1 MTTLVHYA
9 CDVGSTRKGNFGWA
23 RAERAGT
30 HLEVRASPDVDV
42 LVKSILADLAN
53 QATSVTIGIE
63 SPLFLPVPDDARDL
77 GVGREGEKDRSCFA
91 QAGAYVTTLGLHQF
105 GFVLRRTRRKGIGAT
120 LDWKTWIPQP
130 STVLFW
136 EAFVS
141 GPAHSPRDDAEGHL
155 RDASTAAAFFDVAL
169 ATARKAGN
177 PVRVP
182 GGTTPLSL
190 AGLALVWSGWS
201 QDVSLLSRDDLVVKP
216 ETAFTGNIV
225 RVP

>member
-1 MTTLVHYA
+1 MTAIVHYA

-23 RAERAGT
+23 RAEHGAT
-30 HLEVRASPDVDV
+30 HFEVRASPNVDL
-42 LVKSILADLAN
+42 LVKSILADLADGT
-53 QATSVTIGIE
+53 TSVTIGVE

-77 GVGREGEKDRSCFA
+77 GAGREGEKDRSCFA
-91 QAGAYVTTLGLHQF
+91 QAGAYVATLGLHQF

-120 LDWKTWIPQP
+120 LDWKTWVPHP

-136 EAFVS
+136 EAFVC
-141 GPAHSPRDDAEGHL
+141 GRAHSLRNDVEGHL

-169 ATARKAGN
+169 DAARTAGN

-182 GGTTPLSL
+182 CGTAPLSL

-201 QDVSLLSRDDLVVKP
+201 QDLSLLSQEALVVKP
-216 ETAFTGNIV
+216 ETAFTGEIV
-225 RVP
+225 RA